1 MTPADTEV
9 NDFGPKKRVFVP
21 FACEDGQGQ
30 RRFSNP
36 IVANLGHFHGPC
48 IVEIAS
54 VVFTVGLPRQFF
66 RFGLESWVQI
76 NRNFR
81 SKSTGVELSYKVVSG
96 LIRRGITCS
105 RKL

>member
-1 MTPADTEV
+1 M
-9 NDFGPKKRVFVP
+9 P

-36 IVANLGHFHGPC
+36 IVANLGHFYGPC

-54 VVFTVGLPRQFF
+54 VVFTVVKPRQFF
-66 RFGLESWVQI
+66 RFGLESWVQV

-81 SKSTGVELSYKVVSG
+81 SKKISCYLQAGWMDESPENLNVLVVK
-96 LIRRGITCS
+96 
-105 RKL
+105 KL

>member
-9 NDFGPKKRVFVP
+9 NDFGPKKRVFIP

-36 IVANLGHFHGPC
+36 IVANLGHFYAPC

-54 VVFTVGLPRQFF
+54 VVFSPGQTTQFF

-81 SKSTGVELSYKVVSG
+81 SKNVSNLQAG
-96 LIRRGITCS
+96 L
-105 RKL
+105 

>member
-30 RRFSNP
+30 RPFSNP
-36 IVANLGHFHGPC
+36 IVANLGHFYGPR

-54 VVFTVGLPRQFF
+54 VVFTVVKPRQFF
-66 RFGLESWVQI
+66 RFGLESWVQV

-81 SKSTGVELSYKVVSG
+81 SKSTGVELGYKVVSG
-96 LIRRGITCS
+96 LIRRGITCL